1 MNSIAARMNFTN
13 AVKAISKAMRNE
25 PGFDIRKFKLTQSFL
40 RLEQPLVTGT
50 TNYLFPILINQ
61 ANPQIFNTEQRLNLQ
76 DTFVPAEMGVF
87 IAPASGATDA
97 TFKLLTYP
105 SPFVLTNDVAMTA
118 IYNGQMQI
126 MVNNNNLV
134 PNWDLWRHF
143 YVPQTQQTAALGAGS
158 PTDQADLSTNGFY
171 PMEPN
176 VAMIG
181 SKNIRI
187 TITLPV
193 GLTAV
198 DANSRLVIF
207 MRGILAQNSTSV
219 S

>member
-13 AVKAISKAMRNE
+13 AVKAISKAMLKE
-25 PGFDIRKFKLTQSFL
+25 PGFDIRKYKLTQSFI
-40 RLEQPLVTGT
+40 RLEQLLVVGT
-50 TNYLFPILINQ
+50 TNYTFPILINQ
-61 ANPQIFNTEQRLNLQ
+61 ANPTIFNTEQRLNLQ
-76 DTFVPAEMGVF
+76 DTFVPAELGVYL
-87 IAPASGATDA
+87 ALPASSTDA
-97 TFKLLTYP
+97 AFRLLTYP
-105 SPFVLTNDVAMTA
+105 NPFILTNDAPA
-118 IYNGQMQI
+118 QALYNGQLQI

-134 PNWDLWRHF
+134 PSWDLWRH
-143 YVPQTQQTAALGAGS
+143 YYAPVTQQTAALAATSPIDQFRGAEDS
-158 PTDQADLSTNGFY
+158 MY

-187 TITLPV
+187 TIQLPV

-198 DANSRLVIF
+198 DANSRVVVF

-219 S
+219 N